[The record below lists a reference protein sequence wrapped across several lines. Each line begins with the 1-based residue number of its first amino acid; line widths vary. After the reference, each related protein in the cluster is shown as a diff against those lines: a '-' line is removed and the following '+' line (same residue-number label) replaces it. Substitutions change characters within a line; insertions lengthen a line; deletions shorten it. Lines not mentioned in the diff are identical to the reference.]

1 MAARDDV
8 DAPLIA
14 VLGFIGALLV
24 FLLIIGLEVL
34 FYSME
39 RAERERK
46 YIERAPTER
55 SQLQAEQM
63 ARLTEYRYL
72 DEKKGVVAIPIDR
85 AMELVVDELPKPPG
99 SGKGEDAGN
108 EP

>member
-39 RAERERK
+39 RDERERK
-46 YIERAPTER
+46 YIERAPAEF
-55 SQLQAEQM
+55 SQLQAQQM

-72 DEKKGVVAIPIDR
+72 DPKKGVVAIPVDR
-85 AMELVVDELPKPPG
+85 AMELVVEELSKDTGSQHGEGGKP
-99 SGKGEDAGN
+99 
-108 EP
+108 